1 MRSRQVAVRINSEDQ
16 KLTITVRI
24 GWIVDAFFLLVF
36 LAMLVL
42 ALAIIQVAELMTSNV
57 PD

>member
-1 MRSRQVAVRINSEDQ
+1 MRSRQVAVRVNSEDK
-16 KLTITVRI
+16 KLTIAVRI